1 MAQDNASRRGDG
13 KIIEIFYAP
22 PVLFP
27 LPLGS
32 RPFFLTTVVWLFN
45 SLDALWRNALFG
57 DPEGDS
63 DMEAEE
69 DDPSDPEGFTQEALN
84 AKQVV
89 LCLSKSIVSLVSSV
103 GTFTTL
109 HLHRIGSVF
118 SIIKFYTCSSSLLV

>member
-1 MAQDNASRRGDG
+1 M
-13 KIIEIFYAP
+13 
-22 PVLFP
+22 
-27 LPLGS
+27 
-32 RPFFLTTVVWLFN
+32 
-45 SLDALWRNALFG
+45 G
-57 DPEGDS
+57 DPEGDL

-89 LCLSKSIVSLVSSV
+89 LCLSKSIVSLVSSF

-118 SIIKFYTCSSSLLV
+118 SIIKFYTYSRSLLV

>member
-1 MAQDNASRRGDG
+1 MAQDNASPRGDG

-22 PVLFP
+22 PVQIIFV
-27 LPLGS
+27 
-32 RPFFLTTVVWLFN
+32 FVVWLFN
-45 SLDALWRNALFG
+45 SLDAFWRNALFG

-69 DDPSDPEGFTQEALN
+69 DDDPSDPEGFTQEALN

-103 GTFTTL
+103 GTFTAL
-109 HLHRIGSVF
+109 HLYCIGSVF
-118 SIIKFYTCSSSLLV
+118 SIIKFYRRFSSLS